1 VRNDGALAVVNGRDR
16 DGEGVV
22 ATHLFPGRGV
32 LRGVEAYDGNHL
44 PHWTKVRCVYH
55 VCFRLADSVPAEKL
69 REWEEEREAFA
80 EMQKRGVALND
91 DDVQRL
97 RYLYS
102 ENVEKY
108 LDSGHGACLLRSDGA
123 LAVVTETLDHDDGV
137 KYRIHAYG
145 VMPNHVHVIVEPF
158 DGVSLRTV
166 VQEWKSVIGHRINR
180 LLGRSGALWQADY
193 YNHIIRTA
201 REYGFQ
207 MDYVFRNNAVAS
219 WRLGCG
225 A

>member
-1 VRNDGALAVVNGRDR
+1 MNELHFGTPEEFEAIKQDYTDAANSFDADIVAEQALIDQYKEVIPEIEECANMEALFRVNYQLETLRNAITAS
-16 DGEGVV
+16 
-22 ATHLFPGRGV
+22 A
-32 LRGVEAYDGNHL
+32 
-44 PHWTKVRCVYH
+44 KVYT
-55 VCFRLADSVPAEKL
+55 
-69 REWEEEREAFA
+69 
-80 EMQKRGVALND
+80 
-91 DDVQRL
+91 
-97 RYLYS
+97 LYS

-123 LAVVTETLDHDDGV
+123 LAVVTETLNHDDGV

-166 VQEWKSVIGHRINR
+166 VQEWKSVIGHHINR

-207 MDYVFRNNAVAS
+207 MDYVFRNNVVAS
-219 WRLGCG
+219 WRLGCC